1 MLDNSNEGYIYIYKC
16 IVGSGS
22 DVVKIGKTKHFHD
35 GFDRLKQHGR
45 TLYYGFVPYTDFT
58 TGFPIAT
65 GFRVK
70 DTNIDD
76 AIVKNNFSGRQFS
89 NIEIYNV
96 DYDLAIKE
104 LYEVLNSNGQLIE
117 LIQDGISAYDFLSTA
132 PEAVTEVKED
142 TSKAVFE
149 SVKNDLLAKYGDE
162 LPEKLMILLKNRND
176 FEENCRSHYASGNYI
191 EFPNNL
197 VLDIHYNKM
206 KRVDILSK
214 LRDLL

>member
-22 DVVKIGKTKHFHD
+22 NIVKIGKTIHFHD
-35 GFDRLKQHGR
+35 GYDRLKQHGR

-58 TGFPIAT
+58 TGYPIAT

-70 DTNIDD
+70 NCDVADEL
-76 AIVKNNFSGRQFS
+76 VRNNFSDRQFS

-104 LYEVLNSNGQLIE
+104 LYELLKSNNQLLE
-117 LIQDGISAYDFLSTA
+117 LIQDGVSVYDLSDIAT
-132 PEAVTEVKED
+132 ESTVEVKED
-142 TSKAVFE
+142 TSKATFE
-149 SVKNDLLAKYGDE
+149 SIKNDLLVKYGSE
-162 LPEKLMILLKNRND
+162 LPEELVVLLRDMDD
-176 FEENCRSHYASGNYI
+176 FKEGCRSHYASGNYI
-191 EFPNNL
+191 EFPDNKL
-197 VLDIHYNKM
+197 LDIHYNKM
-206 KRVDILSK
+206 KRFEILSK

>member
-1 MLDNSNEGYIYIYKC
+1 MSENLNEGYIYIYKC

-22 DVVKIGKTKHFHD
+22 DVCKIGKTKHFHD
-35 GFDRLKQHGR
+35 GYDRLKQHGR

-70 DTNIDD
+70 NYNIAD
-76 AIVKNNFSGRQFS
+76 ALVRKNFSDRQFS

-117 LIQDGISAYDFLSTA
+117 LIQDGISAYDFLVTA
-132 PEAVTEVKED
+132 PEVVDEVNED
-142 TSKAVFE
+142 TSKATFE
-149 SVKNDLLAKYGDE
+149 TVKDKILLKYGNE
-162 LPEKLMILLKNRND
+162 LPEKLMILLKDKED
-176 FEENCRSHYASGNYI
+176 FMNNCRSHYASGNYI
-191 EFPNNL
+191 DFPNNL

>member
-1 MLDNSNEGYIYIYKC
+1 MLENLNEGYIYIYKC

-22 DVVKIGKTKHFHD
+22 DIVKIGKTKHFHD

-45 TLYYGFVPYTDFT
+45 TLYYGFVPYTDFK

-70 DTNIDD
+70 DCNLADTL
-76 AIVKNNFSGRQFS
+76 VKKNFSDRQFS

-117 LIQDGISAYDFLSTA
+117 LIQDGISVYDFLGA
-132 PEAVTEVKED
+132 AEDVVEVKED
-142 TSKAVFE
+142 TSKATFE
-149 SVKNDLLAKYGDE
+149 AVKNEILAMYGNE
-162 LPEKLMILLKNRND
+162 LPEKLMILLKD
-176 FEENCRSHYASGNYI
+176 KEEFMNNCRSHYASGNYI
-191 EFPNNL
+191 DFPNDL
-197 VLDIHYNKM
+197 VLDIHYNKSN
-206 KRVDILSK
+206 RIDILNK